1 MGGISRRGDPATR
14 RVLVIAATVLL
25 SGTQQWN
32 SLKAWGVRLAKRIS
46 FSKARSK
53 TMQEERRRL
62 TPARLETDHKVKEVE
77 PSRWTPY
84 RW

>member
-32 SLKAWGVRLAKRIS
+32 SLKAWGVRLAKRIRAVCIYADLYPA
-46 FSKARSK
+46 FS
-53 TMQEERRRL
+53 T
-62 TPARLETDHKVKEVE
+62 
-77 PSRWTPY
+77 
-84 RW
+84 